1 MLRLLALA
9 ASFCITWLLPH
20 PHPAS
25 WNSSPGHWDAVSQT
39 WSPQNSHQRK
49 HNSQLP
55 GCDHCLSRQ
64 LQHPLFTVGQAAF
77 FSLTKNTCGEGSGR
91 SWTEGLCPCGVGVR
105 YPLSTWT
112 RSPARG
118 SLNPVVQGFIEIP
131 LQRRHLFRHRLLV
144 IKAAPAPSRPGGCGV
159 GLQVSALWSQVR
171 FSGSRP
177 CPPRITSLA

>member
-55 GCDHCLSRQ
+55 GCDRCLSRQ

-118 SLNPVVQGFIEIP
+118 TGIKPGSL
-131 LQRRHLFRHRLLV
+131 
-144 IKAAPAPSRPGGCGV
+144 A
-159 GLQVSALWSQVR
+159 LQV
-171 FSGSRP
+171 GSLP
-177 CPPRITSLA
+177 AELPGKPWASLFMIINKHYSSW